1 MKPSG
6 KKNRPKRF
14 LVISTTGIGD
24 TLMGTPALRALKLS
38 FPDSQVHLLV
48 KSQCAGLLY
57 GNPYVDRILRYRNN
71 PFSRGLLFLKAYGT
85 DYDHILVFHANRD
98 LWKILRMVRY
108 GDCYSRQSF
117 EDPARRVIRLA
128 SIPKHSIQKRLA
140 LVERV
145 GGKNSKDYRYDY
157 LLPPSEIHWAEERLR
172 EWGISPNDRMV
183 GIQPGAADAFKRW
196 PLESFVKVAKYLQTV
211 HGAKIYLNASA
222 GEQDLIDRFARDFGE
237 GPFFYRPKGSLSQS
251 AALMKKCRVFISNDT
266 GPMHM
271 AVGLGVPLIGLFCPT
286 SSEMTGPLGYCGA
299 IAIQKAMPCSPCR
312 VRDCPDNFCMRQ
324 ISVEEVCQA
333 AEKFLAGD

>member
-1 MKPSG
+1 MKRSG

-38 FPDSQVHLLV
+38 FPDSQVDLLV
-48 KSQCAGLLY
+48 KSQSAGLLF

-71 PFSRGLLFLKAYGT
+71 PLFRGLLFLKAYRT
-85 DYDHILVFHANRD
+85 NYDHILVFHANED

-117 EDPARRVIRLA
+117 EDPTRRVIRLD

-140 LVERV
+140 LVEKV

-157 LLPPSEIHWAEERLR
+157 FLPPSAIHWAKEKLK
-172 EWGISPNDRMV
+172 EWGISPRDRMV
-183 GIQPGAADAFKRW
+183 GIQPGAADTFKRW

-211 HGAKIYLNASA
+211 HGVKIYLNASA
-222 GEQDLIDRFARDFGE
+222 GEQDLIERFAGDFGD
-237 GPFFYRPKGSLSQS
+237 GPVFCSPKGSLTQS
-251 AALMKKCRVFISNDT
+251 AALMKKCSVFISNDT

-286 SSEMTGPLGYCGA
+286 GSDMTGPLGYSGA